1 MFKKLL
7 VSTILSGI
15 ALGLGCS
22 SDVVAKEVKKNQ
34 KNGSEKVKC
43 TKKTDVKS
51 AKKLIYGKFDGYI
64 LATGKWATVIID
76 NKGKIVWSFKA
87 GNNHDV
93 WMLKNGNVL
102 FADGQVREVNPK
114 TNKVVWSYKPK
125 VTKGGGAY
133 SCQRLDNGNTLV
145 GENSTGRILEVN
157 SKGKIVFELQTKPYK
172 AGSHGNMRM
181 VRKTKEGT
189 YLIAFSGKKMYRE
202 YAADGKILWEKK
214 VNGALAF
221 SIVKLPNGHY
231 LTGQVNSIIEYDKK
245 GKEIW
250 KFDPKKDIKDLK
262 IGMICGINVLP
273 NGNIAFGIY
282 RIVQDQKNGAAL
294 MEITRDKKVVWR
306 YIDTKYRPG
315 AMMSLEVLDKNK
327 KALSEL
333 R

>member
-7 VSTILSGI
+7 VLTILAGGV
-15 ALGLGCS
+15 LGYS
-22 SDVVAKEVKKNQ
+22 SDLVAKEVKKD
-34 KNGSEKVKC
+34 GSEKVKS
-43 TKKTDVKS
+43 TKKTDS
-51 AKKLIYGKFDGYI
+51 ISTEKLMYGKFEGYI
-64 LATGKWATVIID
+64 LATGKGATVII
-76 NKGKIVWSFKA
+76 NSKGEIIWSFKA

-93 WMLKNGNVL
+93 WMLKNGNVM
-102 FADGQVREVNPK
+102 FADGAVREVNIK
-114 TNKVVWSYKPK
+114 TKKVVWSYKPK
-125 VTKGGGAY
+125 VTRGGGAF

-145 GENSTGRILEVN
+145 GENSTGRILEVDP
-157 SKGKIVFELQTKPYK
+157 KGKIVFKLQTKPYK

-189 YLIAFSGKKMYRE
+189 YLVAFSGKKIYRE
-202 YAADGKILWEKK
+202 YAADGKIIWEKK

-221 SIVKLPNGHY
+221 SIVKLPNGNY
-231 LTGQVNSIIEYDKK
+231 LTGQVNSIIEYNKA
-245 GKEIW
+245 GKEVW
-250 KFDPKKDIKDLK
+250 KFDPKKDAKDVK
-262 IGMICGINVLP
+262 IGMICGLNVLP

-282 RIVQDQKNGAAL
+282 RIIQDQKNGAAL

-306 YIDTKYRPG
+306 YIDTKYRPS